1 MNSLKSLRKLSAIL
15 LLVPILA
22 LLAVGIINFYVCLM
36 GDRFFTTEQGVQ
48 PAPAIVV
55 PGAGIRGDRP
65 SPMLRDRLDTAAGL
79 YRQGASPRIL
89 VSGDNSRHN
98 YNEVQVMKNYLLES
112 GIPEEAVYMDHAGFD
127 TWSTMYRARD
137 VFLLDS
143 LIVVTQKYHL
153 YRALYQADSLGLQ
166 VQGVPCDRYLPATP
180 GYLIR
185 ESLAR
190 VKAFFYAEL
199 LRPAPRYLG
208 DPVDMFP

>member
-1 MNSLKSLRKLSAIL
+1 MNPQKSLRKPSAIL

-22 LLAVGIINFYVCLM
+22 LLAVGIINLYVCLR
-36 GDRFFTTEQGVQ
+36 GGQFLTTEHNVMS
-48 PAPAIVV
+48 APAIVV

-65 SPMLRDRLDTAAGL
+65 SPMLRDRLDMAAGL
-79 YRQGASPRIL
+79 YRQGTAPRIL
-89 VSGDNSRHN
+89 VSGDNSRHT
-98 YNEVQVMKNYLLES
+98 YNEVQVMKNYLLET

-137 VFLLDS
+137 VFQLDS

-166 VQGVPCDRYLPATP
+166 VQGVPCDRYLPRTP

-185 ESLAR
+185 ETLAR
-190 VKAFFYAEL
+190 IKAFFYAEVL
-199 LRPAPRYLG
+199 QPSPRYLG